1 MHTEE
6 IEYRNEIVNY
16 YLYQELMDDL
26 IPCRVRLPQADTS
39 NMTKEA
45 PQKNMHTEEIEYRNE
60 IVNCYLYQE
69 LMDDLIQSFS
79 EVKI

>member
-26 IPCRVRLPQADTS
+26 I
-39 NMTKEA
+39 
-45 PQKNMHTEEIEYRNE
+45 
-60 IVNCYLYQE
+60 
-69 LMDDLIQSFS
+69 QSFS
-79 EVKI
+79 ELKL